1 MKICLVNG
9 SPKKKGSASG
19 WFIGELQKLLPEQA
33 ETAVLAS
40 ASYTGAPFLEQLC
53 DCDALV
59 FVFPLYVDAVPSH
72 LLRILTELEA
82 AAAEKERKPI
92 VYTVVNCGFFET
104 KQNRYALDVMR
115 HFCRRAGFP
124 WGEGVAIGGGA
135 FLGQSV
141 GIPLEASPKKSL
153 RAAFTAFAASI
164 AQGKTGGEDRYVEP
178 NMPRFLYFH
187 AANYGWKRQGKQNGL
202 KGKALYRGWEREK

>member
-19 WFIGELQKLLPEQA
+19 WFIAELQKLLPAQA
-33 ETAVLAS
+33 QTAVLES
-40 ASYTGAPFLEQLC
+40 ASYTGKPFLEQLC

-59 FVFPLYVDAVPSH
+59 FVFPLYVDAAPSH
-72 LLRILTELEA
+72 LVRILTELEA
-82 AAAEKERKPI
+82 VAAGKKQKPV

-104 KQNRYALDVMR
+104 KQNRYALQIMR

-124 WGEGVAIGGGA
+124 WGEGVAVGGGG

-141 GIPLEASPKKSL
+141 GIPLDASPKKSL
-153 RAAFTAFAASI
+153 CAAFTAFAASI

-178 NMPRFLYFH
+178 NIPRFLYFH
-187 AANYGWKRQGKQNGL
+187 VANYGWKRQGKQNGL
-202 KGKALYRGWEREK
+202 GKKALYRTWEKKS